1 MELGREKKVSHWVI
15 YRFLVPNNPSPSSFL
30 ADAWANRDLGL
41 TFPTCLLRRALSFAV
56 QGLIM
61 LSEGEMYC
69 LVWASSILDCRTWR
83 WYSMLL
89 IEDFELDSCE
99 VIVALTSFAD
109 STFVDI
115 LAIARMRSGGSFG
128 MMKVC
133 S

>member
-1 MELGREKKVSHWVI
+1 
-15 YRFLVPNNPSPSSFL
+15 
-30 ADAWANRDLGL
+30 
-41 TFPTCLLRRALSFAV
+41 
-56 QGLIM
+56 
-61 LSEGEMYC
+61 
-69 LVWASSILDCRTWR
+69 
-83 WYSMLL
+83 MLL